1 MDAGLN
7 RGPMVWQS
15 RNVNNSSVHPRSYRF
30 VPVIALLL
38 VSALAVGCGGPH
50 PLSKAELH
58 ESEVDQFPPT
68 GREAEQSRESRLES
82 VDIELEHDAS
92 PVPLTAAEE
101 SNPFRS
107 EKGRLVETSISAGR
121 DLFETHCTSCHGV
134 AGFGDGELGTELEP
148 APADLHSAEVQH
160 RSDGALAYLITNGIQ
175 DSSMQGFE
183 NTLSED
189 ETWHVVTYVRTFGE
203 YRSPALVR

>member
-1 MDAGLN
+1 M
-7 RGPMVWQS
+7 WQS
-15 RNVNNSSVHPRSYRF
+15 RNVNNSSARSRSYRF
-30 VPVIALLL
+30 VPVVALLL
-38 VSALAVGCGGPH
+38 VSALSIGCGGPH

-58 ESEVDQFPPT
+58 ESEINQFPPT
-68 GREAEQSRESRLES
+68 GREAEQSRESRLEG
-82 VDIELEHDAS
+82 VGNELEHEVS
-92 PVPLTAAEE
+92 PVPLSAAEE

-107 EKGRLVETSISAGR
+107 DRGRLVESSISAGR
-121 DLFETHCTSCHGV
+121 DLFETHCVSCHGV

-148 APADLHSAEVQH
+148 EPADLHSAEVQH

-175 DSSMQGFE
+175 GTSMEGFE
-183 NTLSED
+183 NTLNED